1 VGNSIANDWSI
12 SIDSAALDVGI
23 GDAQNSPA
31 MVCQK
36 TNELRTF
43 RVPLPDSAPKLTGNY
58 SDVSPEALGGDRAR
72 PFPVAGGVPAV
83 NERTQPLPL
92 VDGEV
97 SIFKVLGNL
106 GDVAQIQGV
115 LALPIFVCFAER
127 YNGLGHWL
135 ICSTTADGIGLRTK
149 QAHARRFT
157 SPRDMT
163 DLSTDLPPSPL
174 PNALPPRGVPR
185 DMVTRGLLAPG
196 NAPI

>member
-1 VGNSIANDWSI
+1 MSLVLKLHTKKEPQQRVVLRS
-12 SIDSAALDVGI
+12 
-23 GDAQNSPA
+23 DAQNSPA

-36 TNELRTF
+36 TKELRTF
-43 RVPLPDSAPKLTGNY
+43 RVPLSDSAPKLTANS

-92 VDGEV
+92 VGGEV

-127 YNGLGHWL
+127 YNGVGHWL
-135 ICSTTADGIGLRTK
+135 ICSTTANGIGLRTK
-149 QAHARRFT
+149 QAHARRFK
-157 SPRDMT
+157 
-163 DLSTDLPPSPL
+163 
-174 PNALPPRGVPR
+174 
-185 DMVTRGLLAPG
+185 
-196 NAPI
+196 